1 MTRREA
7 GSGNKMKERLQ
18 KLLSAAGVC
27 SRRAAEGYITARR
40 VAVNGETALLGQQ
53 ADPETDDIRVDG
65 VPLGREPEA
74 VYLMLNKPRGY
85 VTTVSD
91 EQGRKTVMDL
101 LTGVSARV
109 YPVGRL
115 DRDSEGLLLLT
126 NDGALTHRLLHPSHE
141 VSKEYRVTVSGPVE
155 HAAERLS
162 RVRDVVGLPI
172 RPAEVRELSRKG
184 NRAELSVIIHEGRNR
199 QIRRMCA
206 QCELEVLRLQRV
218 REHCLE
224 LGALPLGQWRYLTAE
239 EIAGLEEE
247 GPLSEESVWF
257 CSLLEIAAL
266 RLFFMKN
273 AGEKG
278 KKSVS
283 IRRKVW

>member
-1 MTRREA
+1 
-7 GSGNKMKERLQ
+7 MKERLQ
-18 KLLSAAGVC
+18 KILSAAGVC
-27 SRRAAEGYITARR
+27 SRRASEAYITAGRITI
-40 VAVNGETALLGQQ
+40 NGETAQLGQQ

-65 VPLGREPEA
+65 VPLGQKPEA

-101 LTGVSARV
+101 LTGVQPRV

-126 NDGALTHRLLHPSHE
+126 NDGDLTQRLLHPSHE

-162 RVRDVVGLPI
+162 RVRDVAGLPI
-172 RPAEVRELSRKG
+172 RPAEVHLLERAG
-184 NRAELSVIIHEGRNR
+184 NRAELSITIHEGRNR

-206 QCELEVLRLQRV
+206 QCDLEVLRLQRV

-224 LGALPLGQWRYLTAE
+224 LGSLPLGQWRYLTPA
-239 EIAGLEEE
+239 
-247 GPLSEESVWF
+247 
-257 CSLLEIAAL
+257 EIAAL
-266 RLFFMKN
+266 K
-273 AGEKG
+273 EE
-278 KKSVS
+278 
-283 IRRKVW
+283 

>member
-1 MTRREA
+1 
-7 GSGNKMKERLQ
+7 MKERLQ
-18 KLLSAAGVC
+18 KILSAAGVC
-27 SRRAAEGYITARR
+27 SRRAAEGYLTARR
-40 VAVNGETALLGQQ
+40 ITVNGETAQLGQQ

-101 LTGVSARV
+101 LTGVHTRI

-126 NDGALTHRLLHPSHE
+126 NDGALTQRLLHPSHE
-141 VSKEYRVTVSGPVE
+141 VSKEYHVTVSGPVE
-155 HAAERLS
+155 HAAENLR
-162 RVRDVVGLPI
+162 RIRDVAGMAI
-172 RPAEVRELSRKG
+172 RPAEVQMLRREG
-184 NRAELSVIIHEGRNR
+184 NRAELRIVIHEGRNR

-206 QCELEVLRLQRV
+206 RCGLEVLRLQRV

-224 LGALPLGQWRYLTAE
+224 LGTLPLGQWRYLTA
-239 EIAGLEEE
+239 A
-247 GPLSEESVWF
+247 
-257 CSLLEIAAL
+257 EIAAL
-266 RLFFMKN
+266 KT
-273 AGEKG
+273 E
-278 KKSVS
+278 
-283 IRRKVW
+283 

>member
-1 MTRREA
+1 
-7 GSGNKMKERLQ
+7 MKERLQ
-18 KLLSAAGVC
+18 KILSAAGVC
-27 SRRAAEGYITARR
+27 SRRAAEGYLTAGRIT
-40 VAVNGETALLGQQ
+40 VNGETVQLGQQ

-65 VPLGREPEA
+65 VPLGREPET

-101 LTGVSARV
+101 LTGIHTRI

-126 NDGALTHRLLHPSHE
+126 NDGALTQRLLHPSHE

-155 HAAERLS
+155 HAAENLR
-162 RVRDVVGLPI
+162 RIRDVAGMAI
-172 RPAEVRELSRKG
+172 RPAEVQMLCREG
-184 NRAELSVIIHEGRNR
+184 NRAELRIVIHEGRNR

-206 QCELEVLRLQRV
+206 RCGLEVLRLQRV

-224 LGALPLGQWRYLTAE
+224 LGTLPLGQWRYLTA
-239 EIAGLEEE
+239 A
-247 GPLSEESVWF
+247 
-257 CSLLEIAAL
+257 EIAAL
-266 RLFFMKN
+266 KT
-273 AGEKG
+273 E
-278 KKSVS
+278 
-283 IRRKVW
+283 

>member
-1 MTRREA
+1 
-7 GSGNKMKERLQ
+7 MKERLQ
-18 KLLSAAGVC
+18 KILSAAGVC
-27 SRRAAEGYITARR
+27 SRRAAEGYLTAGRIT
-40 VAVNGETALLGQQ
+40 VNGETAQLGQQ

-65 VPLGREPEA
+65 VPLDREPEA

-101 LTGVSARV
+101 LTGIHTRV

-141 VSKEYRVTVSGPVE
+141 VSKEYHVTVSGPVE
-155 HAAERLS
+155 HAAENLR
-162 RVRDVVGLPI
+162 RIRDVAGMPI
-172 RPAEVRELSRKG
+172 QPAEVRQLRRTG
-184 NRAELSVIIHEGRNR
+184 DRAELSVIIHEGRNR

-206 QCELEVLRLQRV
+206 RCGLEVLRLQRV

-224 LGALPLGQWRYLTAE
+224 LDELPLGQWRYLTAE
-239 EIAGLEEE
+239 EIA
-247 GPLSEESVWF
+247 
-257 CSLLEIAAL
+257 AL
-266 RLFFMKN
+266 
-273 AGEKG
+273 
-278 KKSVS
+278 KKE
-283 IRRKVW
+283 

>member
-1 MTRREA
+1 MDEQGVRI
-7 GSGNKMKERLQ
+7 NKY
-18 KLLSAAGVC
+18 LSEAGVC
-27 SRRAAEGYITARR
+27 SRREADRQIEAG
-40 VAVNGETALLGQQ
+40 AVT
-53 ADPETDDIRVDG
+53 VDG
-65 VPLGREPEA
+65 VCARPGTRVLPGQ
-74 VYLMLNKPRGY
+74 
-85 VTTVSD
+85 TVCF
-91 EQGRKTVMDL
+91 QGRSVSQEEERIL
-101 LTGVSARV
+101 LAFHKPAGIVCTAEKREKNNVIDYIHYPKRI

-115 DRDSEGLLLLT
+115 DKDSEGLLLLT

-162 RVRDVVGLPI
+162 RIRDVVGLPI

-206 QCELEVLRLQRV
+206 QCGLEVLRLQRV

-239 EIAGLEEE
+239 EIAGLKEE
-247 GPLSEESVWF
+247 
-257 CSLLEIAAL
+257 
-266 RLFFMKN
+266 
-273 AGEKG
+273 
-278 KKSVS
+278 
-283 IRRKVW
+283 

>member
-1 MTRREA
+1 
-7 GSGNKMKERLQ
+7 MKERLQ
-18 KLLSAAGVC
+18 KILSAAGVC
-27 SRRAAEGYITARR
+27 SRRAAEGYLTARR
-40 VAVNGETALLGQQ
+40 ITVNGETAQLGQQ

-101 LTGVSARV
+101 LTGVHTRI

-126 NDGALTHRLLHPSHE
+126 NDGALTQRLLHPSHE

-155 HAAERLS
+155 HAAENLR
-162 RVRDVVGLPI
+162 RIRDVAGMAI
-172 RPAEVRELSRKG
+172 RPAEVQMLRREG
-184 NRAELSVIIHEGRNR
+184 NRAELRIVIHEGRNR

-206 QCELEVLRLQRV
+206 RCGLEVLRLQRV

-224 LGALPLGQWRYLTAE
+224 LGTLPLGQWRYLTA
-239 EIAGLEEE
+239 A
-247 GPLSEESVWF
+247 
-257 CSLLEIAAL
+257 EIAAL
-266 RLFFMKN
+266 KT
-273 AGEKG
+273 E
-278 KKSVS
+278 
-283 IRRKVW
+283 

>member
-1 MTRREA
+1 
-7 GSGNKMKERLQ
+7 MKERLQ
-18 KLLSAAGVC
+18 KILSAAGVC
-27 SRRAAEGYITARR
+27 SRRAAEGYLTAGRIT
-40 VAVNGETALLGQQ
+40 VNGEMAQLGQQ

-65 VPLGREPEA
+65 VPLDREPEA

-101 LTGVSARV
+101 LTGVHTRI

-126 NDGALTHRLLHPSHE
+126 NDGALTQRLLHPSHE

-155 HAAERLS
+155 HAAENLR
-162 RVRDVVGLPI
+162 RIRDVAGMAI
-172 RPAEVRELSRKG
+172 RPAEVQMLRREG
-184 NRAELSVIIHEGRNR
+184 NRAELRIVIHEGRNR

-206 QCELEVLRLQRV
+206 RCWLEVLRLQRV

-224 LGALPLGQWRYLTAE
+224 LGTLPLGQWRYLTA
-239 EIAGLEEE
+239 A
-247 GPLSEESVWF
+247 
-257 CSLLEIAAL
+257 EIAAL
-266 RLFFMKN
+266 KT
-273 AGEKG
+273 E
-278 KKSVS
+278 
-283 IRRKVW
+283 

>member
-1 MTRREA
+1 
-7 GSGNKMKERLQ
+7 MKERLQ
-18 KLLSAAGVC
+18 KILSAAGVC
-27 SRRAAEGYITARR
+27 SRRAAEGYLTAGRIT
-40 VAVNGETALLGQQ
+40 VNGEMAQLGQQ

-65 VPLGREPEA
+65 VPMDREPEA

-101 LTGVSARV
+101 LTGVHTRI

-126 NDGALTHRLLHPSHE
+126 NDGALTQRLLHPSHE

-155 HAAERLS
+155 HAAENLR
-162 RVRDVVGLPI
+162 RIRDVAGMAI
-172 RPAEVRELSRKG
+172 RPAEVQMLRREG
-184 NRAELSVIIHEGRNR
+184 NRAELRIVIHEGRNR

-206 QCELEVLRLQRV
+206 RCGLEVLRLQRV

-224 LGALPLGQWRYLTAE
+224 LGTLPLGQWRYLTA
-239 EIAGLEEE
+239 A
-247 GPLSEESVWF
+247 
-257 CSLLEIAAL
+257 EIAAL
-266 RLFFMKN
+266 KT
-273 AGEKG
+273 E
-278 KKSVS
+278 
-283 IRRKVW
+283 

>member
-1 MTRREA
+1 
-7 GSGNKMKERLQ
+7 MKERLQ
-18 KLLSAAGVC
+18 KILSAAGVC
-27 SRRAAEGYITARR
+27 SRRAAEGYLTAGRITL
-40 VAVNGETALLGQQ
+40 NGETAQLGQQ

-65 VPLGREPEA
+65 VPLGREPET

-101 LTGVSARV
+101 LTGVHTRI

-126 NDGALTHRLLHPSHE
+126 NDGALTQRLLHPSHE

-155 HAAERLS
+155 HAAENLR
-162 RVRDVVGLPI
+162 RIRDVAGMAI
-172 RPAEVRELSRKG
+172 RPAEVQMLRREG
-184 NRAELSVIIHEGRNR
+184 NRAELRIVIHEGRNR

-206 QCELEVLRLQRV
+206 RCGLEVLRLQRV

-224 LGALPLGQWRYLTAE
+224 LGTLPLGQWRYLTA
-239 EIAGLEEE
+239 A
-247 GPLSEESVWF
+247 
-257 CSLLEIAAL
+257 EIAAL
-266 RLFFMKN
+266 KT
-273 AGEKG
+273 E
-278 KKSVS
+278 
-283 IRRKVW
+283 